1 MTLSLTREQETLIK
15 EQISKGR
22 YTSQDAVID
31 EALSL
36 LQRHEKALEKLRT
49 EIQEGLDDLAA
60 GRSSSYTKETSHE
73 LADEVKR
80 RGRELKA
87 SREKSA

>member
-15 EQISKGR
+15 EQLSKGR
-22 YTSQDAVID
+22 YTSEDAVID

-36 LQRHEKALEKLRT
+36 LQRHEKALEKLRA

-60 GRSSSYTKETSHE
+60 GRSRGYTKDNAHE
-73 LADEVKR
+73 LADEIKR
-80 RGRELKA
+80 RGRALKTA
-87 SREKSA
+87 REKSA